1 MPNFKGFSYYL
12 NVKQPNKE
20 KEMGIKNKAASLI
33 EEFKAFAF
41 KGNIVD
47 MAIGIIIGA
56 AFGKI
61 VNSFVS
67 DVVMPTVTAII
78 AKCGGQNAGEGIKTL
93 VYTTSEGIAIPY
105 GTFIGEVLNFLIVAF
120 AVFLLMKKFLG
131 FMQNMRKKK
140 AEEEA
145 AAAAAPAAPPEPTAE
160 EKLLTEIRDL
170 LKNK

>member
-1 MPNFKGFSYYL
+1 MSLK
-12 NVKQPNKE
+12 K
-20 KEMGIKNKAASLI
+20 KATSLI

-67 DVVMPTVTAII
+67 DIVMPIVTAII
-78 AKCGGQNAGEGIKTL
+78 AKCGAQDAGEGLKTL
-93 VYTTSEGIAIPY
+93 AYTTTEGVSIPY
-105 GTFIGEVLNFLIVAF
+105 GTFIGEILNFLIVAF
-120 AVFLLMKKFLG
+120 AVFLMMKKFLG
-131 FMQNMRKKK
+131 FMQTMRKKK
-140 AEEEA
+140 ADEAA
-145 AAAAAPAAPPEPTAE
+145 AAAAAPAAPPEPTAQ

-170 LKNK
+170 LKKK

>member
-1 MPNFKGFSYYL
+1 MS
-12 NVKQPNKE
+12 
-20 KEMGIKNKAASLI
+20 IKTKAASLI

-61 VNSFVS
+61 VNSFVN
-67 DVVMPTVTAII
+67 DIVMPLVTAII
-78 AKCGGQNAGEGIKTL
+78 TKCGGQDAGEGLKTL
-93 VYTTSEGIAIPY
+93 AYKTAEGVTIPY
-105 GTFIGEVLNFLIVAF
+105 GNFVGEILNFLIVAF
-120 AVFLLMKKFLG
+120 AVFLMMKKFLG

-140 AEEEA
+140 ETE
-145 AAAAAPAAPPEPTAE
+145 AAAAPAAPPAPSAE

>member
-61 VNSFVS
+61 VNSFVN
-67 DVVMPTVTAII
+67 DIVMPLVTALI
-78 AKCGGQNAGEGIKTL
+78 AKCGAQDAGESLKTL
-93 VYTTSEGIAIPY
+93 AYTTAEA
-105 GTFIGEVLNFLIVAF
+105 
-120 AVFLLMKKFLG
+120 
-131 FMQNMRKKK
+131 K
-140 AEEEA
+140 ANINHDI
-145 AAAAAPAAPPEPTAE
+145 TRQ
-160 EKLLTEIRDL
+160 I
-170 LKNK
+170 

>member
-1 MPNFKGFSYYL
+1 
-12 NVKQPNKE
+12 
-20 KEMGIKNKAASLI
+20 MGIKGKATSLI

-61 VNSFVS
+61 VNSFVN
-67 DVVMPTVTAII
+67 DVVMPLVTALI
-78 AKCGGQNAGEGIKTL
+78 AKCGGQNAGEGVKTL

-145 AAAAAPAAPPEPTAE
+145 AAAAAPAAPPEPTE
-160 EKLLTEIRDL
+160 QEKLLAEIRDL

>member
-1 MPNFKGFSYYL
+1 
-12 NVKQPNKE
+12 
-20 KEMGIKNKAASLI
+20 MGLKNKAASLI

-56 AFGKI
+56 AFAAFGKI
-61 VNSFVS
+61 VNSFVN
-67 DVVMPTVTAII
+67 DVVMPVVTALI

-145 AAAAAPAAPPEPTAE
+145 AAAAAAPAEPPAQ
-160 EKLLTEIRDL
+160 EKLLAEIRDL